1 MLRNGA
7 FEERMVKLNRKGRLA
22 AMVVTAAMAA
32 SGIALAQTPADHDKS
47 GIDIVRIRKNI
58 FLLAGAGGNI
68 TVSIGPDGVL
78 LVDSGNKDDSQ
89 QVLAAIQR
97 INREMNGPW
106 HAVTQLGDGEG
117 REEAVLTTPP
127 PPKPIRFIIN
137 TSARPDHTGGNEKLG
152 KAGET
157 FTGGNVAGDL
167 GAEAGEGA
175 AVLSFDKVLDQLSDE
190 KVPFAA
196 LPTITYFG
204 AQMKLSHF
212 FNGEGVQLLHV
223 PSGVTDGDT
232 IVHFR
237 GSDVI
242 AIGDL
247 ITLDSYPVIDRKHGG
262 SVQGLLAGLN
272 RLLDMIVPEFR
283 TEGGT
288 LVVPGH
294 GRIIDD
300 ADVAYY
306 RDMVTIVRDRV
317 QDMIKRDMTL
327 AQIQAS
333 KPTADWDP
341 IYGNDP
347 HWTPDMFVES
357 VYRSLM
363 DNAQKK

>member
-1 MLRNGA
+1 
-7 FEERMVKLNRKGRLA
+7 MVNRNRKKLLPIALILSG
-22 AMVVTAAMAA
+22 VTAC
-32 SGIALAQTPADHDKS
+32 GIAFAQQPSADGDQSALH
-47 GIDIVRIRKNI
+47 ILRIRKDV

-68 TVSIGPDGVL
+68 TASIGPDGVL
-78 LVDSGNKDDSQ
+78 LVDSGNGKSTAQ
-89 QVLAAIQR
+89 ILAALQR
-97 INREMNGPW
+97 INRNMNGPW
-106 HAVTQLGDGEG
+106 QGVTQLGDGEG
-117 REEAVLTTPP
+117 REEAVLTTPA

-137 TSARPDHTGGNEKLG
+137 TNARPDHVGGNQKLAASG
-152 KAGET
+152 QT

-167 GAEAGEGA
+167 GDEAGEGA
-175 AVLSFDKVLDQLSDE
+175 AILSFQKVLDQLSDE
-190 KVPFAA
+190 KVPFAE
-196 LPTITYFG
+196 LPTITYFSS
-204 AQMKLSHF
+204 QMKLSHF
-212 FNGEGVQLLHV
+212 FNGEGVQLLHM
-223 PSGVTDGDT
+223 PNGVTDGDT

-237 GSDVI
+237 GSDII
-242 AIGDL
+242 AVGDL

-288 LVVPGH
+288 LIVPGH

-317 QDMIKRDMTL
+317 QDMIKKDMTL
-327 AQIQAS
+327 AQIQTS

-347 HWTPDMFVES
+347 SWTPDMFVES

-363 DNAQKK
+363 DAAQKK

>member
-1 MLRNGA
+1 MTPMRGKLQIFAALFAVICAGVAGSGA
-7 FEERMVKLNRKGRLA
+7 AACRGWRQTRPRHRADPQEHLPAVGRRRKHHRIDRPGWRPAGRFRQQGRER
-22 AMVVTAAMAA
+22 
-32 SGIALAQTPADHDKS
+32 P
-47 GIDIVRIRKNI
+47 
-58 FLLAGAGGNI
+58 GAGGH
-68 TVSIGPDGVL
+68 SIHQPR
-78 LVDSGNKDDSQ
+78 NEWPWQ
-89 QVLAAIQR
+89 QATL
-97 INREMNGPW
+97 P
-106 HAVTQLGDGEG
+106 GDGEG
-117 REEAVLTTPP
+117 KEESVLTTTA

-137 TSARPDHTGGNEKLG
+137 TSARPEHTGGNESLG
-152 KAGET
+152 KAGR
-157 FTGGNVAGDL
+157 NIHRWKRCRRS

-175 AVLSFDKVLDQLSDE
+175 AILSFDKVLDQLSDE

-196 LPTITYFG
+196 LPTVTYFG
-204 AQMKLSHF
+204 TQMKLSHF
-212 FNGEGVQLLHV
+212 FNGEGVQLLHI
-223 PSGVTDGDT
+223 PNGVSDGDS

-242 AIGDL
+242 AVGDL
-247 ITLDSYPVIDRKHGG
+247 ITLNSYPVIDRKHGG

-317 QDMIKRDMTL
+317 QDMIKKDMTL
-327 AQIQAS
+327 AQIQES

-341 IYGNDP
+341 IYGSDAS
-347 HWTPDMFVES
+347 WTPDMFVES
-357 VYRSLM
+357 IYRSLM

>member
-1 MLRNGA
+1 M
-7 FEERMVKLNRKGRLA
+7 A
-22 AMVVTAAMAA
+22 AVVLTMAA
-32 SGIALAQTPADHDKS
+32 SGIALAQQPAAETDKP
-47 GIDIVRIRKNI
+47 GIDLVRIRKNI

-68 TVSIGPDGVL
+68 TISIGPDGVL
-78 LVDSGNKDDSQ
+78 LVDSGNKEASE
-89 QVLAAIQR
+89 QVLAAIRR
-97 INREMNGPW
+97 INRDLNGPW
-106 HAVTQLGDGEG
+106 QPVTEPGNGEG
-117 REEAVLTTPP
+117 KEESVLTTPA

-137 TSARPDHTGGNEKLG
+137 TSARPDHTGGNASLG
-152 KAGET
+152 KAGQT

-167 GAEAGEGA
+167 AGAGEGA

-190 KVPFAA
+190 KLPFAG

-212 FNGEGVQLLHV
+212 FNGEGVQLLHI
-223 PSGVTDGDT
+223 PSGVSDGDT

-242 AIGDL
+242 ATGDL
-247 ITLDSYPVIDRKHGG
+247 ITLNSYPVIDRKHGG

-294 GRIIDD
+294 GRLIDD

-347 HWTPDMFVES
+347 SWTPDMFVES
-357 VYRSLM
+357 IYRSLM